1 MQHVYLNK
9 RGMQS
14 IEIEQPVI
22 HVPLKPGEKTT
33 LDIDV
38 INYEAPTHIY
48 LSSRGA
54 IKDKVIFNRNNP
66 YINDEEFLTLTVA
79 NPPNHNTFYEGE
91 ITISTGYGS
100 KEESFT
106 LQIGR
111 LENEPPLDA
120 IEVDQSLSSMGYRKK
135 TRRSTTSRSSSN
147 VEWPRFRSSSN
158 VGWPRFNLNTAR
170 LRSMKNLPYI
180 LLALGVIIALI
191 LLATRNISS
200 GVVILGLIIVV
211 VLAYYTWR
219 LLD

>member
-158 VGWPRFNLNTAR
+158 VEWPRFNLNTAR

>member
-147 VEWPRFRSSSN
+147 VEWPRF
-158 VGWPRFNLNTAR
+158 NLNTAR